1 MNHALGLKQVC
12 ALILNSLLPHTARNE
27 LWILDFEATDRMTP
41 NLRVFET
48 YKPIISSRKIT
59 LANGHTFPIVGQGKV
74 YLNHVFQVQ
83 HVLYVPS
90 LSTNLLS
97 VHKLTQDLNCRVIFS
112 PHDCV
117 F

>member
-59 LANGHTFPIVGQGKV
+59 VANNHIIPIVGQGNV
-74 YLNHVFQVQ
+74 CLNPSLPVQ
-83 HVLYVPS
+83 HVHMCLASPPIYFQFI
-90 LSTNLLS
+90 NLL
-97 VHKLTQDLNCRVIFS
+97 KILTIV
-112 PHDCV
+112 
-117 F
+117 